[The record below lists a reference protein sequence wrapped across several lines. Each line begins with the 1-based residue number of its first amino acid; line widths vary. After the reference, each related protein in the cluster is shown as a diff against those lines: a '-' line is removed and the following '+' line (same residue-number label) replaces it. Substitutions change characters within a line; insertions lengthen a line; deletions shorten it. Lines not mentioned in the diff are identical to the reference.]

1 LEKPAHL
8 GTGQGSKADEILDER
23 PYLMGLRVRPKE
35 GAWVFAGGDGAVS
48 PRRILVAIL
57 LAGALAAPAV
67 ADVHPNTAPGFPVEQ
82 SFHVGDIDSINLFNN
97 GLTLTIPIGGSY
109 PVNAGFSYGLKL
121 VYNSNPWLFKTVKYP
136 NPADPANDLSRTQA
150 YPTPCSN
157 AGLGWRVSLGRMN
170 PPCQVPDAN
179 DTYPLGP
186 VYQDENG
193 TDHVFYPT
201 LHPGDAE
208 DAPVSG
214 VSDIQYTRDG
224 SYLRLKVPTSGG
236 WVVEFPDGSTRSF
249 GADGMPTSI
258 QDPFGNFLSIS
269 YGIDMMDGL
278 PVWVLQDSQGRAQKV
293 HFRTDLSPYAQVVN
307 RIELTAFAGAKA
319 TYQFNYTVQPIGRAC
334 PHNDTDQMGSVGNS
348 VSVPLLTSVI
358 LPDNSS
364 WSNTANDYVIALP
377 QDGVCTE
384 NAGEITAWTLPTLGR
399 MEWTWQKVYFPTG
412 STTKKHLQTNPGV
425 ATRTMRNPNGT
436 VLGTWT
442 YISAPG
448 FPDALTSREH
458 STSVL
463 DPLNHRT
470 VSYFSTALDLS
481 YTGWSTY
488 EYSLPFTRNTTL
500 NVAPGVDLNLSR
512 QVYDGL
518 SPSATLLRSEYVL
531 YERDPVYAVSPPDI
545 YNTNRRALRS
555 RTVYNDDG
563 GNFSGAVS
571 SGFDGLGHYRTQQT
585 EGSLPGSNV
594 RTHFGNYNPGQGTYT
609 VNAAGNTGSGY
620 SLFPSSSAWVLEAP
634 VSVSDSE
641 GSATAQTEL
650 CYAPGSTAVTR
661 KRVHRLDGAAQGAQD
676 LVSVYV
682 LENTG
687 NVMNEKS
694 YGGDAQ
700 GGIGAGNLCALAL
713 PASPE
718 HQIDHTY
725 SLGVRATSKY
735 AGTNFFVLNQG
746 IDSSTG
752 LPLSSADTAGL
763 TTNYEYDALG
773 RLLWSKPPQ
782 GGWTEYVYTP
792 AAGSVQANATV
803 RQRTNG
809 GAQILAVHQ
818 IVFDPFGRVYQEFK
832 TLPNGTSAKR
842 QTTYDIAGNKSTV
855 SEWTVGSPTNQTT
868 FLNYDAFGRPGTI
881 RPPDGAAHDVAMT
894 YHGVRQVDR
903 TVKIATAQGSETSA
917 TTTEIY
923 DRHGRLVSVAEPSG
937 SGGTNVTTFYGYD
950 VGNRLASVSTTASSV
965 TQTRSFSYD
974 RAGLLQSETHPE
986 KGASGNGAVTYP
998 SYDSHGHAL
1007 QKVDGPNNLTFIYD
1021 PAERLRQVHEKASG
1035 LLLKDFLYVDTNG
1048 ANDWSQG
1055 KLRQASRY
1063 NYVTLSGSPHTVQ
1076 ITETY
1081 TYGGRDGRVSRRDMQ
1096 ATTDTAPGE
1105 SFTQGFTY
1113 NDLGLVSSL
1122 DYPRCTHA
1130 GCTSPAIFSDV
1141 PTGAPYQ
1148 REIEAIYP
1156 NVTAGCAATTPPAYC
1171 PGTNTT
1177 RGEMAVFLLRAKE
1190 GPAYVPPAC
1199 TTAIFADV
1207 PCSDGFAPWIQEL
1220 YHRGVTGGC
1229 ATNPLRYCPGN
1240 TVSNAQMSVFLLQMM
1255 GVAAPA
1261 CTTAPFAD
1269 VPCTAFAASFI
1280 AEESRRQITAGC
1292 GGGNFCPND
1301 PVTRASMAGLLVHAF
1316 DIPVGTDPGTQ
1327 RSVQLAY
1334 TQGLLTGVTSGATTY
1349 GTISYY
1355 PNLLVSQIAHGNG
1368 VTETQGNDPNEMRR
1382 PSSLAASGPW
1392 ASWSS
1397 GGYSYDGT
1405 GNVKAIGTSWFTY
1418 DPVSRL
1424 VSSTLFDGPT
1434 GGGTQKQQSYTF
1446 DAFGNL
1452 QSIGG
1457 TSGRSTP
1464 TSSQTNRLSGAAVYD
1479 AAGNLTNWNGA
1490 TYTYDHFNQMT
1501 QMVSGSESWAYLYT
1515 ADDERIW
1522 SYDTARNISHW
1533 TVRDLGG
1540 KVLRDYLNNAGRW
1553 SVGTDYLY
1561 RDGLLLAA
1569 ETQTGQRH
1577 FHLDHLGT
1585 PRLVTRGSGDRVAY
1599 HVYYPFGEEATA
1611 FNQDTERMKF
1621 TGHERDL
1628 ASPAGAGDDLDYMH
1642 ARHESPVTGRFL
1654 SSDRNI
1660 SFAAATKHPQLWNR
1674 YSYVMGNP
1682 GSFVDL
1688 NGLEVIVPDWMQ
1700 PAVKA
1705 GLQNSQE
1712 FKRLY
1717 ERLDKDTRVKVDFAR
1732 SAKPPTGARYS
1743 QNQRLSRSNGLVVR
1757 IESTVNVPVGKQ
1769 GDVAL
1774 VGHELKHVEEVID
1787 TNKTLQERYRE
1798 NDPTVRAVGNGAY
1811 ESQGALAAEETVRSQ
1826 MQALQLPPGS
1836 VEFDSSL
1843 DLFAAGK
1850 FVLEGICIQLA
1861 PR

>member
-1 LEKPAHL
+1 
-8 GTGQGSKADEILDER
+8 
-23 PYLMGLRVRPKE
+23 M
-35 GAWVFAGGDGAVS
+35 
-48 PRRILVAIL
+48 
-57 LAGALAAPAV
+57 AAPAM

-82 SFHVGDIDSINLFNN
+82 SFHVGDIDSVNLFNN

-109 PVNAGFSYGLKL
+109 PVNGGFSYGLKL

-136 NPADPANDLSRTQA
+136 NPLDPANDLSRTQA

-224 SYLRLKVPTSGG
+224 SYLRLKVLVSGG
-236 WVVEFPDGSTRSF
+236 WLVEFPDGSTRSF

-258 QDPFGNFLSIS
+258 QDPFGNRLTIDSITTANQWILS
-269 YGIDMMDGL
+269 D
-278 PVWVLQDSQGRAQKV
+278 VHGRQQRIF
-293 HFRTDLSPYAQVVN
+293 FRTDLSPYGQVVD

-319 TYQFNYTVQPIGRAC
+319 TYQFNYAVQTIGRAC
-334 PHNDTDQMGSVGNS
+334 PHNDTDQKNSVGS
-348 VSVPLLTSVI
+348 MVSVPLLTSVS
-358 LPDNSS
+358 LPDGSS
-364 WSNTANDYVIALP
+364 WSNTASDYVITLP
-377 QDGVCTE
+377 SGPSWPDNACTE
-384 NAGEITAWTLPTLGR
+384 NAGEITAWNLPTLGR

-436 VLGTWT
+436 VLGIWT
-442 YISAPG
+442 YTSAPG

-458 STSVL
+458 STTVI
-463 DPLNHRT
+463 DPLGNRT
-470 VSYFSTALDLS
+470 VSYFSTAIDLS

-488 EYSLPFTRNTTL
+488 DYSLPFTRNTTL

-512 QVYDGL
+512 QVYDGP
-518 SPSATLLRSEYVL
+518 SPSAALLRSEYVL

-545 YNTNRRALRS
+545 YNLNRRPLRS

-585 EGSLPGSNV
+585 EGSFPGSNV

-641 GSATAQTEL
+641 GAATAQTEL
-650 CYAPGSTAVTR
+650 CYAPGSTTVTR

-700 GGIGAGNLCALAL
+700 GGIGAGNLCTVAL
-713 PASPE
+713 PANPE
-718 HQIDHTY
+718 YEIDHGY
-725 SLGVRATSKY
+725 SFGVRATSKY
-735 AGTNFFVLNQG
+735 AGINFFVLNQG
-746 IDSSTG
+746 IDSTTG
-752 LPLSSADTAGL
+752 LPSSSADTAGL

-792 AAGSVQANATV
+792 AGGSVQANAIV
-803 RQRTNG
+803 RQRANG
-809 GAQILAVHQ
+809 SVTAPILAVHQ
-818 IVFDPFGRVYQEFK
+818 IVFDAFGRVYQEFK

-842 QTTYDIAGNKSTV
+842 QTAYDIAGNKSTV
-855 SEWTVGSPTNQTT
+855 SEWTAGSPSNQTT

-894 YHGVRQVDR
+894 YRGVRQVDR

-917 TTTEIY
+917 TATEIY
-923 DRHGRLVSVAEPSG
+923 DRHGRLASVAEPSG
-937 SGGTNVTTFYGYD
+937 SGGANVTTFYGYD
-950 VGNRLASVSTTASSV
+950 VGNRLASVSTTAASV
-965 TQTRSFSYD
+965 TQTRNFSYD

-986 KGASGNGAVTYP
+986 KGASGNGAVSYP
-998 SYDSHGHAL
+998 RYDSHGHAL
-1007 QKVDGPNNLTFIYD
+1007 RKVDGPNDLTFSYD
-1021 PAERLRQVHEKASG
+1021 PAERLFQVQETGGSSR
-1035 LLLKDFLYVDTNG
+1035 LLKAFTYASANG
-1048 ANDWSQG
+1048 SNDWSQG

-1063 NYVTLSGSPHTVQ
+1063 NYVALSGAAHTVQ

-1081 TYGGRDGRVSRRDMQ
+1081 TYGGRDGRVSQRDTQ
-1096 ATTDTAPGE
+1096 ATTDTVPGE

-1113 NDLGLVSSL
+1113 NDLGLVSNL

-1130 GCTSPAIFSDV
+1130 GCTQPAPAVFAD
-1141 PTGAPYQ
+1141 APVGYWAQ
-1148 REIEAIYP
+1148 REIEGIYAAGVTTGCNTNPLRFCPDNTITRSEMAAFLIRASSAPGYTPPAP
-1156 NVTAGCAATTPPAYC
+1156 NCQAPIFADVPCTQWAAAWIEEIYRRGITTGCAANPLRYC
-1171 PGTNTT
+1171 PDNQVINA
-1177 RGEMAVFLLRAKE
+1177 EMAAFLLRSKE
-1190 GPAYVPPAC
+1190 GTSYVPPAC
-1199 TTAIFADV
+1199 TGAGPFLDV
-1207 PCSDGFAPWIQEL
+1207 N
-1220 YHRGVTGGC
+1220 C
-1229 ATNPLRYCPGN
+1229 AYWDA
-1240 TVSNAQMSVFLLQMM
+1240 AQ
-1255 GVAAPA
+1255 
-1261 CTTAPFAD
+1261 
-1269 VPCTAFAASFI
+1269 I
-1280 AEESRRQITAGC
+1280 AEVSRRGIMTGC
-1292 GGGNFCPND
+1292 GGGNFCPGN
-1301 PVTRASMAGLLVHAF
+1301 PLTRAQMAGYLARTF
-1316 DIPVGTDPGTQ
+1316 DIPVATDPNTA

-1334 TQGLLTGVTSGATTY
+1334 TQGLLTGVASGATTY
-1349 GTISYY
+1349 GTIAYY

-1392 ASWSS
+1392 ASWNS
-1397 GGYSYDGT
+1397 GSYSYDGA

-1418 DPVSRL
+1418 DAVSRL

-1434 GGGTQKQQSYTF
+1434 GAGNQKQQSYAF

-1457 TSGRSTP
+1457 TSGRATP

-1490 TYTYDHFNQMT
+1490 SYTYDHFNQMT
-1501 QMVSGSESWAYLYT
+1501 QMVSGAENWAYLYT

-1522 SYDTARNISHW
+1522 SYDTARNLSHW

-1540 KVLRDYLNNAGRW
+1540 KVLRDYLNNAGTW

-1585 PRLVTRGSGDRVAY
+1585 PRLITRGSGDRVAY

-1654 SSDRNI
+1654 SVDTAKE
-1660 SFAAATKHPQLWNR
+1660 SFDSKSPQSINR
-1674 YSYVMGNP
+1674 YSYVQNRSLNSVDPTGQVLVFTGTEAEYRQLESIANSGLHGVRLVIDASGKATLQTTGEGGAATPAQAALKSVLEHAINDTRTVGIQLVDGDRGVLFGEYRSGKLDVKDLTAINP
-1682 GSFVDL
+1682 GPGLSSQSVLAHEVAEQSFKQFNHLANTRSDFDRAHSYGNAAQSAVSGYHRGASHNGLPPSGPL
-1688 NGLEVIVPDWMQ
+1688 NGVIVTRQEQGGHTIVVITFW
-1700 PAVKA
+1700 
-1705 GLQNSQE
+1705 QNGN
-1712 FKRLY
+1712 L
-1717 ERLDKDTRVKVDFAR
+1717 
-1732 SAKPPTGARYS
+1732 TG
-1743 QNQRLSRSNGLVVR
+1743 
-1757 IESTVNVPVGKQ
+1757 
-1769 GDVAL
+1769 
-1774 VGHELKHVEEVID
+1774 
-1787 TNKTLQERYRE
+1787 
-1798 NDPTVRAVGNGAY
+1798 
-1811 ESQGALAAEETVRSQ
+1811 
-1826 MQALQLPPGS
+1826 
-1836 VEFDSSL
+1836 
-1843 DLFAAGK
+1843 
-1850 FVLEGICIQLA
+1850 VLRQ
-1861 PR
+1861 